1 MAFRPNAKLEN
12 IESAGEHCKRCI
24 MSMLKVDLDLVQKYN
39 VAGPRYTSYPPATK
53 FTDALTWPELAEQIL
68 REQPHRARPLALF
81 SHPVLRDALLV
92 LRLHHCHHPQPQ
104 PGAALISITSKK
116 KWRR

>member
-1 MAFRPNAKLEN
+1 
-12 IESAGEHCKRCI
+12 

-53 FTDALTWPELAEQIL
+53 FTDALTWPRPGRANS

-81 SHPVLRDALLV
+81 PHPVLRNALLV
-92 LRLHHCHHPQPQ
+92 LRLHDRHH
-104 PGAALISITSKK
+104 A
-116 KWRR
+116 